1 MNYLLLLTL
10 LFSTAC
16 SFKSK
21 DNDKSSNI
29 SSREAQNTEP
39 VDQLKKMDSDGDTIS
54 DFDEIDQGLD
64 RYVANLPKM
73 RVNFLQDYSIKVNF
87 EDESEFL
94 MDTKIAR
101 YNPDFKYR
109 VGSLFLKENS
119 YNNAAK
125 LGRFSGVSWGEIKQR
140 DFSWVKYPDIDK
152 EFYFNKARE
161 YRYWAKAKVKET
173 SITLENTLKLL
184 ESPLFESIE
193 QVELNFYY
201 YSYSKEAYV
210 QLHTEKLERVF
221 QTGIREDFQ
230 IVISNPPQE
239 LIEDTYFRHGE
250 FIISEIKDFYIPSLK
265 IKYSDL
271 MAKVRSK
278 TIPVYKTTPFEFDL
292 DYVAISPKGEKFISI
307 LKKLYSDKFSVAENS
322 LTQVEQF
329 TNNLIDYT
337 YLHEVAKEDKHGKWF
352 VMTNKIKDHY
362 LKHNFTNQNAITL
375 SYLTGAE
382 LADRVD
388 EKIYSY
394 SESIKSKDN
403 GKLYAIGNI
412 TNNSQIDL
420 SIYLNEL
427 EGIKLDV
434 KNGNF
439 YYRPPNCR
447 NCTGTNWSVSAEFQI
462 NSFSGFN
469 HQWFVSD
476 LNEAKKSFEIL
487 INNKVLNLDDLI
499 SKNHATLELKGDESF
514 KYLHITIKDFNELE
528 VIESGKENVAFV
540 RVKPISIGHAGVGV
554 QINKMGG
561 HNINK
566 VFHAGLVCLQEA
578 AKRKV
583 PLAVTSWKFDEW
595 QNKVPW
601 GQADRR
607 TGYKPSK
614 GHKKKYW
621 TGSIV
626 DLISTVTNNYN

>member
-21 DNDKSSNI
+21 DNDKGSNT

-54 DFDEIDQGLD
+54 DFDEINQGLD
-64 RYVANLPKM
+64 RYVANLPKL

-87 EDESEFL
+87 EDESDFL

-101 YNPDFKYR
+101 DNPDFKYR
-109 VGSLFLKENS
+109 VGNLFLKENS

-152 EFYFNKARE
+152 EYYFNKARE
-161 YRYWAKAKVKET
+161 YRYWAKAKVKES
-173 SITLENTLKLL
+173 SIILENTLKLL

-210 QLHTEKLERVF
+210 QLHTEKLDRVF

-230 IVISNPPQE
+230 IVISNPPKE

-250 FIISEIKDFYIPSLK
+250 FIISEIKDFYIPNLK

-271 MAKVRSK
+271 MASVKSK

-307 LKKLYSDKFSVAENS
+307 LKKLYSDKFSVAENA

-337 YLHEVAKEDKHGKWF
+337 YLHEVAKEDKLGKWF

-362 LKHNFTNQNAITL
+362 LKHNFTNQDAITL
-375 SYLTGAE
+375 SYLTGTE

-447 NCTGTNWSVSAEFQI
+447 NCTGTNWSVSAEFQV

-476 LNEAKKSFEIL
+476 LSEAKKSFEIL
-487 INNKVLNLDDLI
+487 INNKVLDLDDLI

-540 RVKPISIGHAGVGV
+540 RVKPISVGHAGVGV

-561 HNINK
+561 HNIDK
-566 VFHAGLVCLQEA
+566 VFHAGMVCLQEA

-614 GHKKKYW
+614 GQKKKYW
-621 TGSIV
+621 TGTIV